1 MQDEPGLTENE
12 RAELNRLRAEIAAL
26 RAHGQAAPQPPQPP
40 RPGGRQRWRTIVA
53 VLLIVL
59 GCVLA
64 PLAGVA
70 VWARNQVTNSDR
82 YVATITPLASDP
94 AIQQAIT
101 DQITAQV
108 FTAIDIQALTTQ
120 VVDALSARE
129 AAEDRYRQAEREA
142 QAAAEPRRLVQRAAV
157 NAYRRG
163 QLSVTE
169 LNRIWQH
176 LDAGPPEPA
185 PPVHQAR
192 SQYELAVAEA
202 EHVRRETHVT
212 TVVAD
217 VLAEEAEIA
226 ESHLSAA
233 LRTADPGLALLR
245 AG

>member
-1 MQDEPGLTENE
+1 MLLAIGYLHAVALLASIAVVARRARDRAAPEPPAADEIEELAAH
-12 RAELNRLRAEIAAL
+12 AEAVAAAL
-26 RAHGQAAPQPPQPP
+26 SAAATAAEEA
-40 RPGGRQRWRTIVA
+40 RQREA
-53 VLLIVL
+53 
-59 GCVLA
+59 
-64 PLAGVA
+64 
-70 VWARNQVTNSDR
+70 
-82 YVATITPLASDP
+82 
-94 AIQQAIT
+94 
-101 DQITAQV
+101 
-108 FTAIDIQALTTQ
+108 
-120 VVDALSARE
+120 DALRARE

-212 TVVAD
+212 TVAAD